1 MKHKQRAAK
10 IKRQLEIINAAKAGK
25 RDLTP
30 EEQAEVDT
38 LQREIDTL
46 TVEIEAEGNPDGTGG
61 DPAPDNGQRSL
72 GGGQPQPQVVP
83 QAPAP
88 GGDATRQAV
97 EAERQRITDIMA
109 VCRDFDVD
117 PQEYIDKGTSMDNV
131 RAAILEKLRS
141 GSAPIPTGVHVT
153 ETGEDEFRRDA
164 AEGLLLRGG
173 VTFENPSQGAGRFSA
188 MTLRDLAIEC
198 LERSGITDARRMS
211 NDDLLREICTR
222 QYYNPTAAFPTILDN
237 AINKAYVEGHR
248 QVPVTFDQWTK
259 KGSLKDFKVHD
270 NNYLAGPV
278 GEFLEVPEGG
288 ELKGDIPT
296 DAKRPTR
303 KLKTYGKQFTLSR
316 QAFIN
321 DDIDLVTR
329 IPARYAAA
337 ARKTINTQCYRILMD
352 TTRPIYDGKPL
363 FHADHGNLLTT
374 GTGITQAAV
383 QAMIMALSTQKDEFD
398 QAIIVRPAALI
409 VPAGYAFDMYTL
421 FFSPTI
427 NTSGNTQAVNPLYR
441 YRDSIVPIED
451 PTINALAGGFG
462 NVMPWWLTGVRED
475 TDFIE
480 VDYLN
485 GQEIPTIRRM
495 ETPGQLGFVWDI
507 YLDWGINVMDYRGA
521 IKNPGVMVK
530 SPLGTN
536 T

>member
-38 LQREIDTL
+38 LQREIDAL
-46 TVEIEAEGNPDGTGG
+46 TVEIEAEGNPEGTGG

-72 GGGQPQPQVVP
+72 GGGQPQVVP
-83 QAPAP
+83 QPPAP

-248 QVPVTFDQWTK
+248 KVPVTFDQWTK

-398 QAIIVRPAALI
+398 QPIIVRPAALI